1 MHGVVDGGRGVPRDL
16 RDGADRTDH
25 AGVGGSEALGAVAGD
40 SAVPAGRQTVLGEG
54 EAGPPAVAIATAC
67 GGIASR
73 IRRAGRTT
81 SPRLTNSRAPTR
93 QLAMSEPRIV
103 NESDIG

>member
-25 AGVGGSEALGAVAGD
+25 AGVGGSEDLGAVAGD

-54 EAGPPAVAIATAC
+54 EAGPPAVAIATV
-67 GGIASR
+67 
-73 IRRAGRTT
+73 RRYR
-81 SPRLTNSRAPTR
+81 
-93 QLAMSEPRIV
+93 
-103 NESDIG
+103 ESDPQGWEDYLAEVDELTGADAPIGDE

>member
-1 MHGVVDGGRGVPRDL
+1 MVVVFRE
-16 RDGADRTDH
+16 T
-25 AGVGGSEALGAVAGD
+25 
-40 SAVPAGRQTVLGEG
+40 SATEPTARITRVSVVVKPWAPSLEIQQSRQAGRRCSARVKLDR
-54 EAGPPAVAIATAC
+54 PPLPSRPC